1 MKKILSLAIAAAFAT
16 HASAQAP
23 AQTPSQKAQ
32 GYYLRGL
39 AAEKAGDPDAAR
51 LAYSEALK
59 LHPNHAN
66 ARYSLGQLKITSAS
80 IATRGREMKFGA
92 VMIPEF
98 KLDGAS
104 LQDALDALGII
115 VAKQSKDQV
124 APNFIIEDPKK
135 ELSAAKISLNLKA
148 MPSKAVLKY
157 LLDQSGAKARYDE
170 HAIVISPN

>member
-1 MKKILSLAIAAAFAT
+1 MKKILLLAIAAAFAT

-51 LAYSEALK
+51 TAYAEALK

-66 ARYSLGQLKITSAS
+66 ARYSLGQLKISSAS
-80 IATRGREMKFGA
+80 IAARGREMKFGA

-98 KLDGAS
+98 RLDGAS

-115 VAKQSKDQV
+115 VGKQSKDQV
-124 APNFIIEDPKK
+124 TPNFIIEDPKK
-135 ELSAAKISLNLKA
+135 ELSSAKISLNLKA

>member
-16 HASAQAP
+16 HASGQAP
-23 AQTPSQKAQ
+23 TQTTSQKAQ
-32 GYYLRGL
+32 GYYLQGL

-51 LAYSEALK
+51 KAYNVALK

-66 ARYSLGQLKITSAS
+66 ARFSLGQLKINSAS
-80 IATRGREMKFGA
+80 IAAKGRESKFGE

-98 KLDGAS
+98 RLDGAS

-115 VAKQSKDQV
+115 VGKQSKDQV
-124 APNFIIEDPKK
+124 TPNFIIEDPKK
-135 ELSAAKISLNLKA
+135 ELESAKISLNLKS
-148 MPSKAVLKY
+148 MPSRAVLKY

-170 HAIVISPN
+170 HAIVILPD